1 MSTITCRYCRLDIRN
16 DGGEWCLIW
25 PSTDEED
32 VEADP
37 FDCDSRAGGHAP
49 KVERDEV
56 LMAEVRDQ
64 CRDLGMCEYE
74 VDDALGVMRDE
85 GMFDVRDWA

>member
-1 MSTITCRYCRLDIRN
+1 MTPTCRYCRLDIRS

-25 PSTDEED
+25 PAVNED
-32 VEADP
+32 GSDEADP
-37 FDCDSRAGGHAP
+37 YDCDSHAGGHEVKAQ
-49 KVERDEV
+49 RDEV

-64 CRDLGMCEYE
+64 YRDLGMCEYE

-85 GMFDVRDWA
+85 GMFDVPQW